1 MARDVK
7 VPGEGTG
14 GAPPHRRALAADPAD
29 AVAWQHAARAAR
41 AAGDGLRAI
50 GLFVRAARLHGD
62 HEALGR
68 QIGEPLSLAANRALA
83 RVQEGAAD
91 EAAALLEPLARTV
104 PPQGDLARALG
115 IVRLV
120 QGRDVEAERL
130 HAAADCG
137 AGSGTD
143 TGGCGLG
150 VALRGLAR
158 HRADTDFLGTVVIP
172 AHRME
177 DTIGRALDS
186 VAAAARVH
194 RETVRDPRARV
205 HVCVVDDAS
214 PDETAARVLRWARDH
229 PEQSVSLIANNRNQ
243 GAGRSRNIGAAAG
256 LGRYLW
262 FLDADDYF
270 FERHFVLTAT
280 ALDLTPDAGFVRT
293 GMHFDTIDEEVTPAW
308 REASEMSYPCN
319 LCVRRVCHDLIGG
332 FPEEAPFHP
341 AVADDVA
348 YGRAL
353 HSLFGGIRIAEK
365 TVHYTMRAD
374 NALAR
379 QRLAM
384 TGAAAS
390 ADAPPPD
397 SRFVAIEI
405 LTQRRLHALKA
416 RRSALLRDGGWNGPP
431 FFTAPGETEG
441 SPAAAPHATLGATA
455 HAIPRTMDL
464 VAVGKDAIQAGQPE
478 RAIAALSRA
487 AAEDPGRT
495 EAWFELGV
503 LAHRLKRE
511 RLALTA
517 FRAVAYL
524 HPDAAAA
531 WCNLGSMLLDIDAH
545 AQAIPWLRRAVVLQP
560 GHTNAHCLLGRAN
573 RRLGQAEQ
581 GRRALGRALRLAPMR
596 PDLNAD
602 CADATL
608 SLGDGA
614 GAAEHARRAL
624 RLSPELYSGH
634 AALAGALE
642 SVGSLDEAL
651 TAWERAIRC
660 NPGFGEPFTRRAVT
674 LLTRRWG
681 PPPGPAPAG
690 GPGHRLAS
698 TSLGCNGRFGNQLLQ
713 YGALRLYAARHGL
726 TLEVPPWLG
735 RHLYDHDDPLPGPA
749 LPRMAEADGEA
760 ALTAS
765 LRGEHAPVLAD
776 RDVSGYFCGDTTPL
790 APFQE
795 EFRALFTPGRHL
807 RPHADAVLGRLRGAG
822 RTAGHTVVA
831 LHLRRGDFGWGRF
844 WIAPVSWYLYWLETV
859 WPTLDRPLLYI
870 ATDDPAEVRAFAA
883 YRPVTAH
890 DLAEPIAGAEFF
902 TDFHVLCHA
911 DRVAISNSSFSF
923 VATMLNRNAAGFHR
937 PEPTRQALVPYD
949 PWAVPVLI

>member
-1 MARDVK
+1 MTRDAK
-7 VPGEGTG
+7 ASD
-14 GAPPHRRALAADPAD
+14 GAPSHRRVLAIDPAD
-29 AVAWQHAARAAR
+29 AVAWQHAAHAAR
-41 AAGDGLRAI
+41 TAGDGLRAI

-68 QIGEPLSLAANRALA
+68 QIGEPLGRAAGRALA
-83 RVQEGAAD
+83 RLQDGAAD
-91 EAAALLEPLARTV
+91 EAAALLEPLACLM

-120 QGRDVEAERL
+120 QGRDAEAERL
-130 HAAADCG
+130 HAAAGFED
-137 AGSGTD
+137 
-143 TGGCGLG
+143 CGLG
-150 VALRGLAR
+150 VALRGIAR
-158 HRADTDFLGTVVIP
+158 HKVDTDCLGTVVIP

-186 VAAAARVH
+186 VAAAARFY
-194 RETVRDPRARV
+194 RETVRDPRAQV

-214 PDETAARVLRWARDH
+214 PDETASRVLRWAREH
-229 PEQSVSLIANNRNQ
+229 PEQSVALIANNRNQ

-280 ALDLTPDAGFVRT
+280 VLDHTPNAGFVRT
-293 GMHFDTIDEEVTPAW
+293 GMHFDTIDEEITPAW
-308 REASEMSYPCN
+308 REASELSYPCN
-319 LCVRRVCHDLIGG
+319 LCVRRVCHDMIGG

-353 HSLFGGIRIAEK
+353 HSMFGGIRIAEK

-379 QRLAM
+379 QRQTM
-384 TGAAAS
+384 TSGAKPGEAA
-390 ADAPPPD
+390 PPD

-416 RRSALLRDGGWNGPP
+416 KRSALLRDGGWNGPP
-431 FFTAPGETEG
+431 FLTAQGWLGGPPPT
-441 SPAAAPHATLGATA
+441 SPTLPADAPR
-455 HAIPRTMDL
+455 AIDL
-464 VAVGKDAIQAGQPE
+464 VALGKDAIQAGQLD
-478 RAIAALSRA
+478 RATAALTRA

-495 EAWFELGV
+495 EAWFELGL
-503 LAHRLKRE
+503 LAHRLQRN

-517 FRAVAYL
+517 FRAVACL
-524 HPDAAAA
+524 HPGAAAA
-531 WCNLGSMLLDIDAH
+531 WCNLGSLLFDTDAH
-545 AQAIPWLRRAVVLQP
+545 AQAVLRLRRALALQP
-560 GHTNAHCLLGRAN
+560 GHPNAQWLLGRAN
-573 RRLGQAEQ
+573 RRLGHTEQA
-581 GRRALGRALRLAPMR
+581 RRELGRALRLDPM
-596 PDLNAD
+596 PSDLNVD
-602 CADATL
+602 CAEATL
-608 SLGDGA
+608 ALGDGVTA
-614 GAAEHARRAL
+614 VEHARRAL
-624 RLSPELYSGH
+624 RFSPALYGGH

-642 SVGSLDEAL
+642 SLGLPDEAL

-660 NPGFGEPFTRRAVT
+660 NPGFGEAFTRRALS

-681 PPPGPAPAG
+681 QPPVPAPAG
-690 GPGHRLAS
+690 GPGRRLAS
-698 TSLGCNGRFGNQLLQ
+698 TVLGLNGRFGNQLLQ

-735 RHLYDHDDPLPGPA
+735 RHLYDHADPLPGPA
-749 LPRMAEADGEA
+749 LPRVAEADGEA

-765 LRGEHAPVLAD
+765 LRGEHSAVLAD

-790 APFQE
+790 APFRE
-795 EFRALFTPGRHL
+795 EFRALFTPGRNL
-807 RPHADAVLGRLRGAG
+807 QPYADAVLGRLRDAG
-822 RTAGHTVVA
+822 RTVVA

-844 WIAPVSWYLYWLETV
+844 WIAPASWYRHWLETV
-859 WPTLDRPLLYI
+859 WSTLDHPLLFI
-870 ATDDPAEVRAFAA
+870 ATDDPAQLREFAA
-883 YRPVTAH
+883 YRPVTGC

-923 VATMLNRNAAGFHR
+923 VATMLNRNADGFHR
-937 PEPTRQALVPYD
+937 PDPTRRALVPYD
-949 PWAVPVLI
+949 PWASPVLI

>member
-1 MARDVK
+1 MARDT
-7 VPGEGTG
+7 E
-14 GAPPHRRALAADPAD
+14 AHEDALFHRRALANDPDD
-29 AVAWQHAARAAR
+29 AIAWQHAAHAAR
-41 AAGDGLRAI
+41 AAGDALRAI
-50 GLFVRAARLHGD
+50 ALFVRAARLNGD
-62 HEALGR
+62 LEALGR
-68 QIGEPLSLAANRALA
+68 QIGELLSLAASRALA
-83 RVQEGAAD
+83 RVQDGAAD
-91 EAAALLEPLARTV
+91 EAAALLEPLARIA

-120 QGRDVEAERL
+120 QGRDAEAERL
-130 HAAADCG
+130 HAAAD
-137 AGSGTD
+137 SGD
-143 TGGCGLG
+143 CGLG
-150 VALRGLAR
+150 VALRGIAR
-158 HRADTDFLGTVVIP
+158 HKADTDFLGTVVIP

-186 VAAAARVH
+186 VAAAARIY
-194 RETVRDPRARV
+194 RETMRDPRAQV

-214 PDETAARVLRWARDH
+214 PDETASRVLRWARNH
-229 PEQSVSLIANNRNQ
+229 PEQSVALIANNRNQ

-256 LGRYLW
+256 LGRYIW

-280 ALDLTPDAGFVRT
+280 ALDLNPDAGFVRT
-293 GMHFDTIDEEVTPAW
+293 GMHFDTIDEEVTPEW
-308 REASEMSYPCN
+308 REASELSYPCN
-319 LCVRRVCHDLIGG
+319 LCVRRVCHDMIGG

-353 HSLFGGIRIAEK
+353 HSMFGGVRIAEK

-379 QRLAM
+379 QRRTM
-384 TGAAAS
+384 TSGAKPGEAAS
-390 ADAPPPD
+390 PD

-416 RRSALLRDGGWNGPP
+416 KRSALLRDGGWTGPP
-431 FFTAPGETEG
+431 FLTTQGEAESPPER
-441 SPAAAPHATLGATA
+441 SPAAPASALSEAPDTA
-455 HAIPRTMDL
+455 PAIDL
-464 VAVGKDAIQAGQPE
+464 VALGKDAIQAGQLD
-478 RAIAALSRA
+478 RAIAALTRA

-495 EAWFELGV
+495 EAWFELGL
-503 LAHRLKRE
+503 LAHRLRRD

-517 FRAVAYL
+517 FRAVACL

-531 WCNLGSMLLDIDAH
+531 WCNLGSMLLDTDAH
-545 AQAIPWLRRAVVLQP
+545 AQAAPRLRRALALQP
-560 GHTNAHCLLGRAN
+560 DHTNAQCLLGRAN

-581 GRRALGRALRLAPMR
+581 GWRELGRALRLAPTR

-602 CADATL
+602 CADAAL
-608 SLGDGA
+608 ALGDGA

-624 RLSPELYSGH
+624 RLSPELYGGH

-642 SVGSLDEAL
+642 SLGRPDEAL
-651 TAWERAIRC
+651 AAWERAIRC

-674 LLTRRWG
+674 LLTHRWG
-681 PPPGPAPAG
+681 PPPVPAPAG
-690 GPGHRLAS
+690 GPGRRLAS
-698 TSLGCNGRFGNQLLQ
+698 TVLGLNGRFGNQLLQ

-749 LPRMAEADGEA
+749 LPRVAEAEGEA
-760 ALTAS
+760 AVTAS
-765 LRGEHAPVLAD
+765 LRGEPATVLAD

-790 APFQE
+790 APFKE

-807 RPHADAVLGRLRGAG
+807 QPYADAVLGRLRDAG
-822 RTAGHTVVA
+822 RTVVA

-844 WIAPVSWYLYWLETV
+844 WIAPASWYLRWLETV
-859 WPTLDRPLLYI
+859 WPTLDRPILFI
-870 ATDDPAEVRAFAA
+870 ATDDPAQVRAFAA
-883 YRPVTAH
+883 YRPVTGR

-923 VATMLNRNAAGFHR
+923 VATMLNRNAGGFHR
-937 PEPTRQALVPYD
+937 PDPTRQALVPYD
-949 PWAVPVLI
+949 PWASPVLI